1 MVYFFRFFSA
11 KHFHLLSNCYKIIS
25 FSVSA
30 QVYKTLNASH
40 TVISKTD
47 LLISIKKKLLQKSKD
62 WNNIDSRRIIIHR
75 NWQVFPTKHIFWLL
89 IGLFYQQ
96 ELKLFIYTVLS
107 VFIFLILSVALNSS
121 IMTTLQPPFVVPLPV
136 YVVQKLGT
144 MANHVKT
151 LNAE

>member
-11 KHFHLLSNCYKIIS
+11 KHSQFLSDCNKIIS
-25 FSVSA
+25 FSVYA
-30 QVYKTLNASH
+30 QVYKTLNARY

-47 LLISIKKKLLQKSKD
+47 LLICIKKELLQKSKD

-75 NWQVFPTKHIFWLL
+75 NGQVFPTKHIFLL
-89 IGLFYQQ
+89 LTGLFYQR
-96 ELKLFIYTVLS
+96 ELKLFIYIVLS
-107 VFIFLILSVALNSS
+107 LFIFLILSVALNSS
-121 IMTTLQPPFVVPLPV
+121 IMTTLQPPFVVPLPM